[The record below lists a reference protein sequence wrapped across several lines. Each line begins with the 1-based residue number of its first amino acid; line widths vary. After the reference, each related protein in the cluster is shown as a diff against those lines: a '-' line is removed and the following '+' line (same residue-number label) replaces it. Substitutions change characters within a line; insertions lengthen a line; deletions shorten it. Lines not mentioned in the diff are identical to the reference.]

1 MKTVPLLFLL
11 SIMLSVA
18 NAQLKVKPKCGPFTV
33 NILDGKVNDV
43 RPDFT
48 NGQIKKKLPCNTS
61 EEEEGASKCG
71 GGVFYKDQDV
81 KFYTGR
87 DYVEIGPAFKG
98 KLTIP
103 LMGAKRGTFF
113 KWLGNPK
120 LKDDDWDAFQTQY
133 GCLILYY
140 NSAAKVKMIRFSTK
154 STDELNLCE

>member
-1 MKTVPLLFLL
+1 MKTVLCLCLFVAIS
-11 SIMLSVA
+11 SIA
-18 NAQLKVKPKCGPFTV
+18 NAQLKVKPTCGTFTV

-48 NGQIKKKLPCNTS
+48 NGQIKKKLPCNSS
-61 EEEEGASKCG
+61 EEEEGGPKCG
-71 GGVFYKDQDV
+71 GSVFYKDQDV
-81 KFYTGR
+81 KFFTGR

-98 KLTIP
+98 KLSIP

-120 LKDDDWDAFQTQY
+120 LKDDGWDAFETQY

-140 NSAAKVKMIRFSTK
+140 NSASKVRMIRFGTK
-154 STDELNLCE
+154 GTDAINLCE

>member
-1 MKTVPLLFLL
+1 MKSVLFFFLF
-11 SIMLSVA
+11 ITIVDIA
-18 NAQLKVKPKCGPFTV
+18 NAQLKVKPKCGTFTV
-33 NILDGKVNDV
+33 NVLDGKVNDV

-61 EEEEGASKCG
+61 EEEEGGAKCG

-87 DYVEIGPAFKG
+87 DYVEIGPGFKG
-98 KLTIP
+98 KLSIP

-140 NSAAKVKMIRFSTK
+140 NSASKVRMIRFSTK
-154 STDELNLCE
+154 GTEAINLCE